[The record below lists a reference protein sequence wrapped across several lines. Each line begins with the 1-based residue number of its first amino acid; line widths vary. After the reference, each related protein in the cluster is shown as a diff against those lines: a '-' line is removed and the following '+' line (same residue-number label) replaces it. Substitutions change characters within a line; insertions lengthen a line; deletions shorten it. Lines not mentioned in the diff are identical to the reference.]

1 MTGSRFTNL
10 TRVQAFTVIAA
21 LVAAILLSVIQS
33 PGTLEKSCSKWIP
46 FGLSL
51 SKPCPSPLAA
61 KKQNSP
67 LTSSGQTGDVR
78 AQSSIEDSVVRKKN
92 DDLILYAA
100 ITARVANGEAYYP
113 AAAEE
118 HRKGNYPLRPF
129 ITMRLPTLAI
139 ISASLG
145 GTAMTAILYAL
156 ALATL
161 LAWRQR
167 LRNQYNDPGRRNSA
181 LGLLLAGMIVAFWRE
196 FIVLHELW
204 AGILLAL
211 AFGLHRPNKWLPS
224 AMIAGCALF
233 IRELSLPLIL
243 LMGAF
248 AICDRRWREVLTLT
262 AIVTLFAL
270 VMHNHAQHVAAVT
283 SLTDPASP
291 GWANFGGWQSF
302 VRTMQMPSVLRA
314 FPQPVG
320 SVFVILS
327 LFGWLSWR
335 SPTGLFGTLLFA
347 GYGVFFMALG
357 RPDNFYW
364 GFMVVPTFLI
374 GLTFLPAAFGDLR
387 AAVAP
392 KLDFATA

>member
-1 MTGSRFTNL
+1 MTASRFAKL
-10 TRVQAFTVIAA
+10 KCGQAIGVVAA
-21 LVAAILLSVIQS
+21 LVVAILLSIFQIS
-33 PGTLEKSCSKWIP
+33 GTQPEKCHNENP

-51 SKPCPSPLAA
+51 SKPCPSPAA
-61 KKQNSP
+61 VAQKQDSP
-67 LTSSGQTGDVR
+67 STSPGRTGDVSEPV
-78 AQSSIEDSVVRKKN
+78 AAKKN

-100 ITARVANGEAYYP
+100 ITARVAKGEAYYP
-113 AAAEE
+113 VAADE

-129 ITMRLPTLAI
+129 ITMRLPTLAV
-139 ISASLG
+139 ISATLG
-145 GTAMTAILYAL
+145 TTATTALLYGL
-156 ALATL
+156 VLATI

-167 LRNQYNDPGRRNSA
+167 LRNQYDDPGRRNSA

-233 IRELSLPLIL
+233 IRELSLPFVL

-248 AICDRRWREVLTLT
+248 ALYDRRWREAATLT
-262 AIVTLFAL
+262 AIVTVFAI
-270 VMHNHAQHVAAVT
+270 VMLNHAQHVAAVT
-283 SLTDPASP
+283 SALDPASP
-291 GWANFGGWQSF
+291 GWANFGGWPSF
-302 VRTMQMPSVLRA
+302 LRTLQLPSVLRA
-314 FPQPVG
+314 FPQQVG
-320 SVFVILS
+320 SVFVILG
-327 LFGWLSWR
+327 LFGWLSWQSR
-335 SPTGLFGTLLFA
+335 TGLFGTLLFT
-347 GYGVFFMALG
+347 GYGVLFMALG

-374 GLTFLPAAFGDLR
+374 GLTFLPRAFSDLR
-387 AAVAP
+387 AATQA

>member
-1 MTGSRFTNL
+1 MASRFAGF
-10 TRVQAFTVIAA
+10 TRGQAISVIAA
-21 LVAAILLSVIQS
+21 LVLSFALSFVRLPVPVAAPQASVAQ
-33 PGTLEKSCSKWIP
+33 TAT
-46 FGLSL
+46 
-51 SKPCPSPLAA
+51 AA
-61 KKQNSP
+61 
-67 LTSSGQTGDVR
+67 T
-78 AQSSIEDSVVRKKN
+78 EDRKN

-100 ITARVANGEAYYP
+100 ITARVARGEAYYP
-113 AAAEE
+113 VAADE

-129 ITMRLPTLAI
+129 ITMRLPTLAVI
-139 ISASLG
+139 AAAL
-145 GTAMTAILYAL
+145 GTATMTALLYVL
-156 ALATL
+156 VLATL

-167 LRNQYNDPGRRNSA
+167 LRNQYSDPGRRNSA

-211 AFGLHRPNKWLPS
+211 AFGLHRPAKWLPS

-233 IRELSLPLIL
+233 IRELALPFIL
-243 LMGAF
+243 LMGVF
-248 AICDRRWREVLTLT
+248 AMCDRRWREVVTLT
-262 AIVTLFAL
+262 GIVALFAL
-270 VMHNHAQHVAAVT
+270 VMDNHAQHVAAVT
-283 SLTDPASP
+283 SLADPASP

-327 LFGWLSWR
+327 LFGWASWR
-335 SPTGLFGTLLFA
+335 SRTGLFGTLLFA
-347 GYGVFFMALG
+347 GYGLFFMALG

-364 GFMVVPTFLI
+364 GFIVVPTFLI
-374 GLTFLPAAFGDLR
+374 GLTFLPQAVADLR
-387 AAVAP
+387 AAFAP